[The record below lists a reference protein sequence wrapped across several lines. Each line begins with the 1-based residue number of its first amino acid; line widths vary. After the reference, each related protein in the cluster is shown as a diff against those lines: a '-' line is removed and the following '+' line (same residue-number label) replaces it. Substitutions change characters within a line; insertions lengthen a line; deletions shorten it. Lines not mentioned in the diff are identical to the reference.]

1 MIEIFYKHRME
12 GPAMFELG
20 MLVATTRIADR
31 IREDK
36 EFNHFVFDSLERY
49 KNCDWG
55 DLDEEDKMMNG
66 EALKCGDRASRRLQ
80 KRGERLENLDHHRG
94 GSQNHDYP
102 FSGGVLR

>member
-1 MIEIFYKHRME
+1 
-12 GPAMFELG
+12 MFELG

-55 DLDEEDKMMNG
+55 DLDEEDKMMND
-66 EALKCGDRASRRLQ
+66 EALKCGDRLLAAYKNAEKDLKIWIITEADRKTTTILFP
-80 KRGERLENLDHHRG
+80 EE
-94 GSQNHDYP
+94 Y
-102 FSGGVLR
+102 

>member
-20 MLVATTRIADR
+20 MLVATTRIADG
-31 IREDK
+31 IREDR

-55 DLDEEDKMMNG
+55 DLDEEDKMMND
-66 EALKCGDRASRRLQ
+66 EALKYVDRLLAAYKNAEKDWKIWIITEADRKTTTILFP
-80 KRGERLENLDHHRG
+80 EE
-94 GSQNHDYP
+94 Y
-102 FSGGVLR
+102 

>member
-1 MIEIFYKHRME
+1 ME

-55 DLDEEDKMMNG
+55 DLDEEDKMMND
-66 EALKCGDRASRRLQ
+66 EALKCGDRLLAAYKNAEKDLKIWIITEADRKTTTILFP
-80 KRGERLENLDHHRG
+80 EE
-94 GSQNHDYP
+94 Y
-102 FSGGVLR
+102 